1 MSILQILKALLLT
14 GLTSTSIGLLE
25 GVQSPAQAQ
34 ESTSKNPPIGVIGQ
48 DDRVTPSYSWMKRN
62 KRKAVGQL
70 EIQKANGLFYSCTF
84 TVVGTNLG
92 LTNTH
97 CLLDDE
103 GNGPL
108 QVKAY
113 AISHGDRYYKAANVD
128 VIWTGLDFSPRKV
141 GDYPRDWAIVRF
153 NRSLGKSTGW
163 FGQTNWSTDINQA
176 GLTAVGK
183 KVNLIGYSGD
193 WPTAAKAQPGDIKG
207 QTPGAHFNCNFLSVE
222 IGLIIHD
229 CDGTPGSS
237 GTGIHTRDR
246 KLQGIQVAAFFDPK
260 TQITLFSAA
269 VPIDRFMPALEALR
283 KTKGAGST
291 IVPRV

>member
-1 MSILQILKALLLT
+1 MFFP
-14 GLTSTSIGLLE
+14 
-25 GVQSPAQAQ
+25 QSSHAQTQ
-34 ESTSKNPPIGVIGQ
+34 EPIPNKPPIGVIGQ

-70 EIQKANGLFYSCTF
+70 EIQKADGQFYSCTF

-113 AISHGDRYYKAANVD
+113 AISHGSRYYKAANVD
-128 VIWTGLDFSPRKV
+128 VFWTGLDFSPKTV
-141 GDYPRDWAIVRF
+141 GDYRRDWAIVRF

-193 WPTAAKAQPGDIKG
+193 WPTAEKAQLGDIKG
-207 QTPGAHFNCNFLSVE
+207 QTPGAHFNCNFLSVD

-237 GTGIHTRDR
+237 GTGIHTRNR
-246 KLQGIQVAAFFDPK
+246 KLQGMQVATVFDPK
-260 TQITLFSAA
+260 TQITLFSLA
-269 VPIDRFMPALEALR
+269 VPIDRFMPAIETLR